1 MHSTQIPGNLAE
13 GETVQGFRIPAPKHT
28 PGPWRVDPQY
38 PIDVEALDGRRQV
51 CSPYSEGMRGS
62 VCEPVGEMASPREAL
77 ANARLIAQAPTMLSD
92 LTDAAA
98 QLRKYETLH
107 RAKGTPDSLEK
118 AEVNAALAA
127 RFEAT
132 IAAAVGSPST
142 QCCEPTAEEEALL
155 ASGEYRPEEL
165 WGGPRPTCPKCFKV

>member
-13 GETVQGFRIPAPKHT
+13 GEAVQEFRIPAPKHT
-28 PGPWRVDPQY
+28 PGPWRVDPVNNCDAQTADGKLEIASSHPGILLGGENPKGDT
-38 PIDVEALDGRRQV
+38 PID
-51 CSPYSEGMRGS
+51 
-62 VCEPVGEMASPREAL
+62 
-77 ANARLIAQAPTMLSD
+77 NARLIAQAPTMLAD

-118 AEVNAALAA
+118 ADVNAALAA

-132 IAAAVGSPST
+132 IAAAVGG
-142 QCCEPTAEEEALL
+142 AE
-155 ASGEYRPEEL
+155 
-165 WGGPRPTCPKCFKV
+165 

>member
-13 GETVQGFRIPAPKHT
+13 GETVQAFRIPAPKHT
-28 PGPWRVDPQY
+28 PGPWQVVDAGNPEIRSASGQCLADAWSY
-38 PIDVEALDGRRQV
+38 DLD
-51 CSPYSEGMRGS
+51 STD
-62 VCEPVGEMASPREAL
+62 EAL
-77 ANARLIAQAPTMLSD
+77 ANARLIAQAPTLLAD

-132 IAAAVGSPST
+132 IAAAVGG
-142 QCCEPTAEEEALL
+142 AE
-155 ASGEYRPEEL
+155 
-165 WGGPRPTCPKCFKV
+165 

>member
-13 GETVQGFRIPAPKHT
+13 GETVQEFRIPTRPFHYSPSLPSDGVECFFIEGGEGAPEVGCVY
-28 PGPWRVDPQY
+28 GPQSPEN
-38 PIDVEALDGRRQV
+38 EAIARLWCQ
-51 CSPYSEGMRGS
+51 
-62 VCEPVGEMASPREAL
+62 SPRML
-77 ANARLIAQAPTMLSD
+77 AD

-118 AEVNAALAA
+118 ADVNAALAS

-132 IAAAVGSPST
+132 IDAAVGG
-142 QCCEPTAEEEALL
+142 AE
-155 ASGEYRPEEL
+155 
-165 WGGPRPTCPKCFKV
+165 

>member
-13 GETVQGFRIPAPKHT
+13 GESVQEFNIPAPRHT
-28 PGPWRVDPQY
+28 AGNWQVVPGGPNWQIVVAESGVEVARVQLPFKASA
-38 PIDVEALDGRRQV
+38 ALEQ
-51 CSPYSEGMRGS
+51 
-62 VCEPVGEMASPREAL
+62 
-77 ANARLIAQAPTMLSD
+77 ANARLIAQAPTLLAD

-132 IAAAVGSPST
+132 IAAAVGG
-142 QCCEPTAEEEALL
+142 A
-155 ASGEYRPEEL
+155 
-165 WGGPRPTCPKCFKV
+165 